1 MTELPA
7 KRGVT
12 SDAVDL
18 LASATHTDVNPA
30 ERGPRPS
37 AITGGAILV
46 WLRALG
52 GLLWLAGFA
61 RALPE
66 VAHDIDL
73 SRDEQDLLL
82 GIVVTVDLAWVILL
96 AVMAWL
102 VLLGSNAA
110 RMLVMAG
117 TTLSI
122 TAAALAY
129 FSSGEEITVRT
140 TLLTLT
146 LDILI
151 LLALSSKDARAWSR
165 GRRRS
170 RRKGGS
176 ESQV

>member
-1 MTELPA
+1 MTEFPE
-7 KRGVT
+7 KRGAA
-12 SDAVDL
+12 SDAFDL
-18 LASATHTDVNPA
+18 LASATHTDANPTV
-30 ERGPRPS
+30 RGPRPP
-37 AITGGAILV
+37 ALTGGAILV

-61 RALPE
+61 SALPE
-66 VAHDIDL
+66 VAHEADL
-73 SRDEQDLLL
+73 SRDEQGLFL
-82 GIVVTVDLAWVILL
+82 GFVVTVDLAWVVLL

-151 LLALSSKDARAWSR
+151 LLALSSRDARAWSR
-165 GRRRS
+165 GRRRN
-170 RRKGGS
+170 RHKGSS
-176 ESQV
+176 ES